1 LVASARNLGQWDGMK
16 RCLWILI
23 PSAIVAGQST
33 EGSFAER
40 SPEPTEACDS
50 VAVDNLVGRARSAVT
65 EPLAAANLLREAFE
79 ACPER
84 ADLLRGSISA
94 LVGAREFEAA
104 ILTANEYLAGSPD
117 SIPILAAKA
126 NAEFMDQR
134 FEAATET
141 AGRALELDP
150 DNAPALKVYG
160 NALYLSGDSSGAVN
174 ALLRLLDRY
183 PDDHDGAYMLGRIYY
198 QENRFSLA
206 AAQFQKV
213 IKLDPR
219 SYKAYDNLGLCHE
232 ALGDKDEAVRN
243 FLAAIELVETKEPQ
257 YDWPYANL
265 ANLLIDTNDLQRGF
279 EAASKAAS
287 RNPQSARNF
296 FLAGKALVR
305 QGKFHQSL
313 RWLERSSALDP
324 TYAQPLYWLSRV
336 YTRLGD
342 VSKAKR
348 ALADFQAAKAKEPD
362 ERR

>member
-1 LVASARNLGQWDGMK
+1 MK

-23 PSAIVAGQST
+23 PSAIVAGQAT
-33 EGSFAER
+33 DGSFAKR
-40 SPEPTEACDS
+40 RPEPTPACDT
-50 VAVDNLVGRARSAVT
+50 VAVASFVGRARSPAI
-65 EPLAAANLLREAFE
+65 EPSVAANLLQRAFAACRE
-79 ACPER
+79 R
-84 ADLLRGSISA
+84 SDLLRDAINA
-94 LVGAREFEAA
+94 FVGARDFETA
-104 ILTANEYLAGSPD
+104 ILAANEYLGGSPD
-117 SIPILAAKA
+117 STPILAAKA

-134 FEAATET
+134 FEAAAET

-150 DNAPALKVYG
+150 DNATALKVHG
-160 NALYLSGDSSGAVN
+160 NALYLTGDSFGAVN

-183 PDDHDGAYMLGRIYY
+183 PSDHDGAYMLGRIYY

-213 IKLDPR
+213 IKLDPK

-232 ALGDKDEAVRN
+232 ALGEKDEAVRN
-243 FLAAIELVETKEPQ
+243 FLAAIALVETAEPQ

-265 ANLLIDTNDLQRGF
+265 ANLLIDTNDLQRGY

-287 RNPQSARNF
+287 RNPRSARNF

-305 QGKFHQSL
+305 QEKFHQSL
-313 RWLERSSALDP
+313 RWLERSNALDP
-324 TYAQPLYWLSRV
+324 SYAQPLYWLSRV

-348 ALADFQAAKAKEPD
+348 ALADFEAAKAQEPD

>member
-1 LVASARNLGQWDGMK
+1 MK
-16 RCLWILI
+16 RWLWILI

-33 EGSFAER
+33 EGSFAKR
-40 SPEPTEACDS
+40 RPEPTEACDT
-50 VAVDNLVGRARSAVT
+50 VAVERLTAKARFPVV
-65 EPLAAANLLREAFE
+65 EPMAKAGLLRSAFE

-84 ADLLRGSISA
+84 TGLLRDSIEV

-104 ILTANEYLAGSPD
+104 ILAANEFLAGSPD
-117 SIPILAAKA
+117 STAILAAKA
-126 NAEFMDQR
+126 RAEFMDQR

-141 AGRALELDP
+141 AGRALELEP
-150 DNAPALKVYG
+150 DNAAALKVHG

-174 ALLRLLDRY
+174 ALLRLLDRH
-183 PDDHDGAYMLGRIYY
+183 PADHDGAYMLGRIYY

-213 IKLDPR
+213 IKLDPG

-243 FLAAIELVETKEPQ
+243 FLAAIELVETAEPR

-265 ANLLIDTNDLQRGF
+265 ASLLIDTNDLQRGF
-279 EAASKAAS
+279 EAATKAAS

-305 QGKFHQSL
+305 QKKFHQSL
-313 RWLERSSALDP
+313 RWLERSNALDP

-348 ALADFQAAKAKEPD
+348 ALADFEAAKAQEPD

>member
-1 LVASARNLGQWDGMK
+1 MK

-23 PSAIVAGQST
+23 PSAILAGQAT
-33 EGSFAER
+33 DGSFAER
-40 SPEPTEACDS
+40 RPEPTQACDA
-50 VAVDNLVGRARSAVT
+50 VAVDEIVGRARSPAI
-65 EPLAAANLLREAFE
+65 EPLVAASLLREAFA
-79 ACPER
+79 ACSER
-84 ADLLRGSISA
+84 VDLLRDSINA

-104 ILTANEYLAGSPD
+104 ILVANEYLGRIPD
-117 SIPILAAKA
+117 STPILAAKA

-141 AGRALELDP
+141 AGQALELDP
-150 DNAPALKVYG
+150 DNAAALKVYG

-183 PDDHDGAYMLGRIYY
+183 PADHDGAYMLGRIYY
-198 QENRFSLA
+198 QENRFDLA

-232 ALGDKDEAVRN
+232 ALGEKDEAVRN
-243 FLAAIELVETKEPQ
+243 FLAAIELVESAEPQ

-305 QGKFHQSL
+305 QGKFHQSI
-313 RWLERSSALDP
+313 RWLERSNALDP
-324 TYAQPLYWLSRV
+324 TYSQPLYWLSRV

-348 ALADFQAAKAKEPD
+348 ALADFETAKAQEPD

>member
-1 LVASARNLGQWDGMK
+1 MK

-23 PSAIVAGQST
+23 PSAIVAGQAT
-33 EGSFAER
+33 DGSFAKR
-40 SPEPTEACDS
+40 RPEPTQACDA
-50 VAVDNLVGRARSAVT
+50 VAVDEFVGRARSPAI
-65 EPLAAANLLREAFE
+65 EPLVAASLLREAFA
-79 ACPER
+79 ACTDR
-84 ADLLRGSISA
+84 VDLLRDSLNA

-104 ILTANEYLAGSPD
+104 ILAANKYLAGSPD
-117 SIPILAAKA
+117 ATPILAAKA

-134 FEAATET
+134 FEAAAET
-141 AGRALELDP
+141 AGQALELDP
-150 DNAPALKVYG
+150 DNAAALKVYG
-160 NALYLSGDSSGAVN
+160 NALYLSGDSSGAVT

-183 PDDHDGAYMLGRIYY
+183 PADHDGAYMLGRIYY

-232 ALGDKDEAVRN
+232 ALGEKDEAVRN
-243 FLAAIELVETKEPQ
+243 FLAAIELVETAEPQ

-313 RWLERSSALDP
+313 RWLERSNALDP
-324 TYAQPLYWLSRV
+324 TYSQPLYWLSRV

-348 ALADFQAAKAKEPD
+348 ALADFEAAKAQEPD

>member
-1 LVASARNLGQWDGMK
+1 MK

-23 PSAIVAGQST
+23 PSAIAAGQAT
-33 EGSFAER
+33 DGSFAKR
-40 SPEPTEACDS
+40 RPEPTQACDV
-50 VAVDNLVGRARSAVT
+50 VAVDTFVGRARSPVI
-65 EPLAAANLLREAFE
+65 EPLAAASLLRDAFE
-79 ACPER
+79 ACRER
-84 ADLLRGSISA
+84 TDLLRDSINA
-94 LVGAREFEAA
+94 LVGAREFEQA
-104 ILTANEYLAGSPD
+104 ILAANEYLGESPD
-117 SIPILAAKA
+117 STPILAAKA

-134 FEAATET
+134 FDAAAET
-141 AGRALELDP
+141 AGRALELEP
-150 DNAPALKVYG
+150 DNATALKVYG

-183 PDDHDGAYMLGRIYY
+183 PSDHDGAYMLGRIYY

-206 AAQFQKV
+206 AAQFQKA
-213 IKLDPR
+213 IKLDPK

-232 ALGDKDEAVRN
+232 ALGEKDEAVRN
-243 FLAAIELVETKEPQ
+243 FLAAIELVETAEPQ

-279 EAASKAAS
+279 DAASKAAR

-305 QGKFHQSL
+305 LEKFHQSL
-313 RWLERSSALDP
+313 RWLERSNALDP
-324 TYAQPLYWLSRV
+324 TYAPPLYWLSRV

-348 ALADFQAAKAKEPD
+348 ALAEFEAAKAQEPD